1 MVEAESDDGLA
12 NGRFIEE
19 GVAVVFRPAV
29 GNRRG
34 PDRREKIEG
43 RVPRVEIA
51 GDRPLWGAALP
62 PPGLIPVLIHREDR
76 LVFDFSHRPV
86 MGEAEGEI
94 AVADGKGFMH
104 HLAAVIA
111 VIIEDVEAAGG
122 RHEVAVAVVIG
133 SPRHEKY
140 AGVLP
145 DLLLVIEG
153 P

>member
-1 MVEAESDDGLA
+1 
-12 NGRFIEE
+12 
-19 GVAVVFRPAV
+19 
-29 GNRRG
+29 
-34 PDRREKIEG
+34 
-43 RVPRVEIA
+43 
-51 GDRPLWGAALP
+51 
-62 PPGLIPVLIHREDR
+62 
-76 LVFDFSHRPV
+76 